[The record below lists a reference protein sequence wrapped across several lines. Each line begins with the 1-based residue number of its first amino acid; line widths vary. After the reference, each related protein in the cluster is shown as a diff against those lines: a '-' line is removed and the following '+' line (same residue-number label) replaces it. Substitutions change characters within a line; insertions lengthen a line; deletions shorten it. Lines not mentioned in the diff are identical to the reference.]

1 MSGGAR
7 PPPSTAA
14 HGRRSSRRSSH
25 WGRMRR
31 STRWL
36 RQRKPETPRK
46 HTATKGFFLRH
57 LMHTNC
63 SGVGPLRIEGLLA
76 RPNPCYPLMNKP
88 AVPALQRE
96 TLRPRQTTEQGP
108 HDRPP
113 PRPLPPGLGSEG
125 AGKGHAAA
133 SLGPAPP
140 PPEVLRAEIQ
150 PPGPRGGGGDTFPG
164 PVVTTLHFLV
174 MPSAPLLQQEAAPEF
189 PGLHAEHRR
198 SRRASAWKLDSL
210 GHRWHGLG
218 LTGLGP
224 GQSPGWDPEGGHTSR
239 PTTLVPVLSRLSVPK
254 TLIPLIRN
262 PDGH

>member
-1 MSGGAR
+1 M
-7 PPPSTAA
+7 
-14 HGRRSSRRSSH
+14 
-25 WGRMRR
+25 
-31 STRWL
+31 
-36 RQRKPETPRK
+36 
-46 HTATKGFFLRH
+46 RH

-125 AGKGHAAA
+125 AGKGHSAT

-150 PPGPRGGGGDTFPG
+150 PPGSRGGGGDTFPG

-224 GQSPGWDPEGGHTSR
+224 GQSPGWDPEGGHSPR
-239 PTTLVPVLSRLSVPK
+239 PTTLVPVLSRLSVP
-254 TLIPLIRN
+254 R
-262 PDGH
+262 H